1 MIGLEEGSD
10 ELRGWRV
17 MVCRSLR
24 NSVSSKLIWVAG
36 LAGFTTLMVLGPAA
50 APALAA
56 PKSHTVESKRAVG
69 AVTPP
74 SPSQWFGDYQA
85 YAPGFGSGAEAM
97 TLTNDGQGL
106 LAGSSLDSWYE
117 ETTGDLVA
125 ETSSPQP
132 SELCESSPTC
142 YIDTVYSA
150 PKTSA
155 GFGSQGDPGGAVSY
169 FVDGGS
175 EQEIGTST
183 FWAVYSGPAPSITS
197 GDYVSFAPGQ
207 TGSFE
212 ITTTGFSSTPSLSEL
227 GTMPDGLRFTDNGNG
242 TATISG
248 TAPSTQGIYNI
259 DIIADSSDEAT
270 QAFIIG
276 IGEADFTSPS
286 QVVVGEGH
294 RLHFHVVAT
303 GTPKPTIQAYGFP
316 SWVSLGGPGAAILSG
331 LAPQGSV
338 GSYSCV
344 LTATYAQGFITESF
358 ALDVLGFTSAAAVS
372 FTDGEAGSFAIST
385 APSGLDPSIRSS
397 KLPSGLV
404 FADNDN
410 GTATISGTTTAKPK
424 TYNLQLTAKSGEAKT
439 RQTVALTVSS

>member
-1 MIGLEEGSD
+1 
-10 ELRGWRV
+10 
-17 MVCRSLR
+17 
-24 NSVSSKLIWVAG
+24 
-36 LAGFTTLMVLGPAA
+36 MVLAPAA
-50 APALAA
+50 APALAS
-56 PKSHTVESKRAVG
+56 PKSHAVAGKRAVG

-85 YAPGFGSGAEAM
+85 YAPDFGSGAEAM

-106 LAGSSLDSWYE
+106 LAGTSLSWYE
-117 ETTGDLVA
+117 DTAGDLVA

-132 SELCESSPTC
+132 PELCESSLTC

-155 GFGSQGDPGGAVSY
+155 GFGSQSEPGGAVAY
-169 FVDGGS
+169 FVNGGS
-175 EQEIGTST
+175 GQEIGTST
-183 FWAVYSGPAPSITS
+183 FWAVYSAQAPSITS
-197 GDYVSFAPGQ
+197 GDHVTFAPGQ
-207 TGSFE
+207 MGSFE

-227 GTMPDGLRFTDNGNG
+227 GTMPDGLTFTDNGNG

-259 DIIADSSDEAT
+259 DIIAESSTEAT
-270 QAFIIG
+270 QGFIIG
-276 IGEADFTSPS
+276 IGEADFISPS

-294 RLHFHVVAT
+294 KLHFHVVAT

-316 SWVSLGGPGAAILSG
+316 SWVNLGGPGGAILSG

-338 GSYSCV
+338 GSYPCV

-358 ALDVLGFTSAAAVS
+358 TLDVLGFTSAAAVS
-372 FTDGEAGSFAIST
+372 FTDGEAGSFAITT

-397 KLPSGLV
+397 RLPSGIV
-404 FADNDN
+404 FTDNDN
-410 GTATISGTTTAKPK
+410 GTATVSGTTTAKPG
-424 TYNLQLTAKSGEAKT
+424 TYNLQLTAKSGKVKI
-439 RQTVALTVSS
+439 RQTLALTVSS